1 MATFTIAAKCIG
13 HLYAGA
19 KFEAHGVIGFA
30 ARVVRCNR
38 IEPADLL
45 ETPEMKR
52 KSLAGN
58 ACPIARTLDLIG
70 DWWSLLIIRDALDG
84 ISRFGDFEKSLDI
97 AKNMLSVRL
106 KGLVERDILRMVPAS
121 DGSAYK
127 EYVLT
132 EKGRALQT
140 VIVALSQWGGEH
152 LYAPGEPGSVMVDV
166 QRGQPIR
173 KLELLS
179 ADGRVLAPED
189 VATKLA
195 VEH

>member
-1 MATFTIAAKCIG
+1 
-13 HLYAGA
+13 
-19 KFEAHGVIGFA
+19 
-30 ARVVRCNR
+30 
-38 IEPADLL
+38 
-45 ETPEMKR
+45 MKR

-70 DWWSLLIIRDALDG
+70 DWWSLLIIRDALEG
-84 ISRFGDFEKSLDI
+84 ISRFSDFEKSLEI
-97 AKNMLSVRL
+97 AKNMLSTRL
-106 KGLVERDILRMVPAS
+106 KGLVERGILRMEPAS

-140 VIVALSQWGGEH
+140 VIVALSQWGGEF
-152 LYAPGEPGSVMVDV
+152 LFEPGEPGSVMVDA
-166 QRGQPIR
+166 QKRQPIR

>member
-1 MATFTIAAKCIG
+1 
-13 HLYAGA
+13 
-19 KFEAHGVIGFA
+19 
-30 ARVVRCNR
+30 
-38 IEPADLL
+38 
-45 ETPEMKR
+45 MKR

-70 DWWSLLIIRDALDG
+70 DWWSLLIIRDALEG
-84 ISRFGDFEKSLDI
+84 ISRFSDFEKSLEI
-97 AKNMLSVRL
+97 AKNMLSTRL
-106 KGLVERDILRMVPAS
+106 KGLVERDILCLVPAS

-140 VIVALSQWGGEH
+140 VIVALSQWGGEFMFE
-152 LYAPGEPGSVMVDV
+152 PGEPGSVMVDA
-166 QRGQPIR
+166 QKRQPIR
-173 KLELLS
+173 KLQLL
-179 ADGRVLAPED
+179 AVDGRVLAPED

>member
-1 MATFTIAAKCIG
+1 
-13 HLYAGA
+13 
-19 KFEAHGVIGFA
+19 
-30 ARVVRCNR
+30 
-38 IEPADLL
+38 
-45 ETPEMKR
+45 MKR

-58 ACPIARTLDLIG
+58 ACPVARTLDLIG
-70 DWWSLLIIRDALDG
+70 DWWSLLIIRDALEG
-84 ISRFGDFEKSLDI
+84 IRRFGDFERSLEI
-97 AKNMLSVRL
+97 AKNILSVRL
-106 KGLVERDILRMVPAS
+106 KGLVERDILRLVPAS

-140 VIVALSQWGGEH
+140 VIVALSQWGGEFMFE
-152 LYAPGEPGSVMVDV
+152 PGESGSVMVDA
-166 QRGQPIR
+166 QKGKPIR

-189 VATKLA
+189 VATKRA

>member
-1 MATFTIAAKCIG
+1 
-13 HLYAGA
+13 
-19 KFEAHGVIGFA
+19 
-30 ARVVRCNR
+30 
-38 IEPADLL
+38 
-45 ETPEMKR
+45 MKR

-70 DWWSLLIIRDALDG
+70 DWWSLLIIRDALEG
-84 ISRFGDFEKSLDI
+84 ICRFSDFEKSLEI
-97 AKNMLSVRL
+97 AKNMLSMRL
-106 KGLVERDILRMVPAS
+106 KGLVERGILRLVPAS

-140 VIVALSQWGGEH
+140 VIVALSQWGGEFMFE
-152 LYAPGEPGSVMVDV
+152 PGEAGSVMVDA
-166 QRGQPIR
+166 QKRQPIR

-179 ADGRVLAPED
+179 ADGRVLAPGE